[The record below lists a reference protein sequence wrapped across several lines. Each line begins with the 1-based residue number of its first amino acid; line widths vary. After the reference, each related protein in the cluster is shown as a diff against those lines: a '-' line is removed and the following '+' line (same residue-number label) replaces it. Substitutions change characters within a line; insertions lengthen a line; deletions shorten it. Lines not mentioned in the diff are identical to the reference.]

1 MELKLG
7 EYNERKA
14 QSFNNPDAFPDYK
27 ITFTSD
33 NGSLHIHRHIL
44 CENSEYFTA
53 CLNSGMMESQ
63 QDVYECDEV
72 QTEIFIKLIQCF
84 YTSTLQLES
93 TCIVPALVMA
103 SKYQFENIE
112 QTLLKYLE
120 KNTTPAIVRQ
130 CVEFQIQDDKPE
142 YQTLVGI
149 IRSTM
154 QKMEPEKLLPEEYL
168 HLEYDVFYRLMDTM
182 IYAKSYCES
191 FSLIEKWVN
200 EDKDRREQHTFSL
213 LTLVNSKKNEKAI
226 SGQSRINCK
235 DVTDQLTLIGLPDI
249 DCYDMLLMSLLLMS
263 TLLFIK
269 PLLPYVLPSAKIIVS
284 FSIVL
289 LVSLLSMVLFASCI
303 CTIMLLLPES
313 YHWMETIIE
322 LRKEKRRSQHS
333 VLQIQLTDRLLVAT
347 VVGIWF
353 IEYLAC
359 PAGITKLAIEI
370 YGELLGHIIVSAYL
384 LVIPLVIACV
394 IVMCLSDKYRTPKMK
409 QILQNGKQRRADVV
423 EKIHRLRAVVFNGKT
438 THY

>member
-1 MELKLG
+1 MTQPSTMELKLG

-14 QSFNNPDAFPDYK
+14 QSFNNPAAFPDYK
-27 ITFTSD
+27 ITFTNN
-33 NGSLHIHRHIL
+33 NGSLHIHRHML
-44 CENSEYFTA
+44 CENSEYFNA

-72 QTEIFIKLIQCF
+72 HIEIFTKLIQCI

-112 QTLLKYLE
+112 QALLKHLE

-149 IRSTM
+149 IKRTM
-154 QKMEPEKLLPEEYL
+154 QKLEPEKLLPEEYL
-168 HLEYDVFYRLMDTM
+168 HLEYDVFYRLLDSM

-213 LTLVNSKKNEKAI
+213 LTLVNSKKNEKVL
-226 SGQSRINCK
+226 SGQSSINCK

-249 DCYDMLLMSLLLMS
+249 DCYDMLVMLFVLMG

-269 PLLPYVLPSAKIIVS
+269 PLLPFVLSSVEIIVS

-289 LVSLLSMVLFASCI
+289 LVSLLSTLLFACCI
-303 CTIMLLLPES
+303 CTIMLPSVLLLPDS
-313 YHWMETIIE
+313 YHWMDTLIE
-322 LRKEKRRSQHS
+322 FRKGKRQSQRGA
-333 VLQIQLTDRLLVAT
+333 LQIQFIDRLLVGT
-347 VVGIWF
+347 VIGLWIVGYIWHVQ
-353 IEYLAC
+353 L
-359 PAGITKLAIEI
+359 
-370 YGELLGHIIVSAYL
+370 ELL
-384 LVIPLVIACV
+384 
-394 IVMCLSDKYRTPKMK
+394 
-409 QILQNGKQRRADVV
+409 ILQ
-423 EKIHRLRAVVFNGKT
+423 LRIMGSSLDIL
-438 THY
+438 